1 MNYSQSGLKMT
12 EQFEACRLDAYQD
25 IKGIWTVGYGH
36 TGPDVYPG
44 LSITPLQAEQFLLN
58 DIQNAVNCVNS
69 LVTVPLT
76 QGEFDALTDFAFN
89 YGCGAFA
96 GSTMLRLLNAGGL
109 PRRCRAIR
117 PVGSRGRSGRSWP
130 AAQARSGNAGVPVM
144 SHHRDSQ
151 VAHDCDRTY
160 PRRTHCI

>member
-1 MNYSQSGLKMT
+1 MNYSQTGLKMT

-44 LSITPLQAEQFLLN
+44 LSITPLEAEQFLLN

-89 YGCGAFA
+89 CGSGAFA
-96 GSTMLRLLNAGGL
+96 GSTMLRLLNAGDYQGAAGQFDLWDHAGGQVVAGL
-109 PRRCRAIR
+109 LRR
-117 PVGSRGRSGRSWP
+117 
-130 AAQARSGNAGVPVM
+130 
-144 SHHRDSQ
+144 RDAETQEFQS
-151 VAHDCDRTY
+151 
-160 PRRTHCI
+160 

>member
-89 YGCGAFA
+89 CGCGAFA
-96 GSTMLRLLNAGGL
+96 GSTMLRLLNAGDYQGAAGQFDLWDHAGGQVVAGL
-109 PRRCRAIR
+109 LRRREAETQEFQ
-117 PVGSRGRSGRSWP
+117 S
-130 AAQARSGNAGVPVM
+130 
-144 SHHRDSQ
+144 
-151 VAHDCDRTY
+151 
-160 PRRTHCI
+160 